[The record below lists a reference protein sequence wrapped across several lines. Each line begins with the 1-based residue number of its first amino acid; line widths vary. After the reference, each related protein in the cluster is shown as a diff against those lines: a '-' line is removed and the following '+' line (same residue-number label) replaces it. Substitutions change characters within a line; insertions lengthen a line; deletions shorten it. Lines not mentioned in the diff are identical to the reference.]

1 MWSWLIFGVESYM
14 WAMGIFPFV
23 SSVCRCWVIRYRENP
38 LANYVITKERITGS
52 INYPSIFLTW
62 YEGPLCIDYLM
73 IDSFGCTVSAGIH
86 PPDPFHLIA
95 GFQRFR
101 NALCICHLL
110 YQPKKKRRLGIT
122 SKTALFCCGSERT
135 LHGEAAAEEI
145 GVRPNLVCLWAT
157 KRYFAVFAYEF
168 EPSHSLS
175 LKNHYYYRNKSHQ

>member
-1 MWSWLIFGVESYM
+1 
-14 WAMGIFPFV
+14 
-23 SSVCRCWVIRYRENP
+23 
-38 LANYVITKERITGS
+38 
-52 INYPSIFLTW
+52 
-62 YEGPLCIDYLM
+62 M
-73 IDSFGCTVSAGIH
+73 IDSFGCTVSAGVH
-86 PPDPFHLIA
+86 PPDPFHLVA
-95 GFQRFR
+95 DFQRFR

-122 SKTALFCCGSERT
+122 SKAALFCCGSERT

-175 LKNHYYYRNKSHQ
+175 LKIIITIEIKAINSFNFFVYCCLYIGNPGCVFKVRIHFIHVHVQWIKIFFQKVERVVFFSN